1 MDLEKLL
8 RGTPAFASRFE
19 LKEPLGEGGM
29 GAVFRARDNYRDR
42 DVAIKVALHEAEV
55 SGQTDSRMRKLWINE
70 TRLAGKLRHPY
81 IVELLEAGDAGT
93 FSYLAM
99 EVVDGG
105 SLKSHVKV
113 DRLLPVERVIDAVFK
128 VARALEHANTLGL
141 LHRDIKPAN
150 VLLTR
155 DGQPKVSDFGSAYV
169 SGSDNTQVLDVGT
182 LPFVPPE
189 QLSGAPPN
197 LQADI
202 YATGVMAY
210 QLLTGALPYSTESQ
224 AKMVYHK
231 LHEEPIP
238 IDSRRSD
245 LMPELRVAV
254 HRALQRDPKL
264 RYGAWSELCEDLAG
278 LMPELNAQCDAIPES
293 ELYGQLK
300 ALAFFDRFGE
310 TEIWE
315 AARIGRAHRV
325 AKGEGIF
332 REGSPGAS
340 VHVLIAGRLE
350 VTRKGVRLGMIEAGD
365 CFGEL
370 AFVEAPH
377 HIRSATVTAV
387 ADAMFVEFGVDAVGW
402 ASVAMQAALSRA
414 IMTALVARL
423 HHADARFLNQ
433 AMKMKEAAGAPRK

>member
-1 MDLEKLL
+1 MDIEKLL

-19 LKEPLGEGGM
+19 LKESLGEGGM

-42 DVAIKVALHEAEV
+42 DVAIKVALYEAEV
-55 SGQTDSRMRKLWINE
+55 SDETDSRMRKLWINE

-105 SLKSHVKV
+105 SLSAHVKG
-113 DRLLPVERVIDAVFK
+113 DRLLPVARVIDAVFK
-128 VARALEHANTLGL
+128 VARALEYANTLGL

-155 DGQPKVSDFGSAYV
+155 DGQPKVSDFGSAFV
-169 SGSDNTQVLDVGT
+169 SGSENTQVLDVGT

-189 QLSGAPPN
+189 QLAGSPPN

-210 QLLTGALPYSTESQ
+210 QLLTGALPFPTDSQ
-224 AKMVYHK
+224 ARMVYHK

-238 IDSRRSD
+238 IDSRRAD
-245 LMPELRVAV
+245 LLPELRSTV
-254 HRALQRDPKL
+254 HRAIHQDPKA
-264 RYGAWSELCEDLAG
+264 RYGAWSELCGDLAK
-278 LMPELNAQCDAIPES
+278 LMPDLNARQAVVPES

-300 ALAFFDRFGE
+300 ALAFFERFGE

-315 AARIGRAHRV
+315 AARIGKAHRV
-325 AKGEGIF
+325 AKGEVVF

-340 VHVLIAGRLE
+340 VHVLISGRLE
-350 VTRKGVRLGMIEAGD
+350 VTRKGVRLGAIEAGD

-377 HIRSATVTAV
+377 HIRSATITASS
-387 ADAMFVEFGVDAVGW
+387 DAVFVEFGVEAVGW
-402 ASVAMQAALSRA
+402 ASVDMQAALSRS

-423 HHADARFLNQ
+423 HHADARYLSQ
-433 AMKMKEAAGAPRK
+433 ALKLKGA